1 MGKHVRNG
9 IDYTDPNVDK
19 TLNNTS
25 ENPVQNKTIT
35 EALANKV
42 NISDIGTAASKD
54 VPTSGDASATQVVM
68 GNDSRLAWMDTNGDI
83 YFGDKRIVRVMDED
97 SYKDL
102 VDSGEAENII
112 YYTYPT
118 PTDNRSLSVN
128 PQNTE
133 IEDNTE
139 DESEEENEEINELDE
154 PVEEQPETP
163 PDDDMR

>member
-1 MGKHVRNG
+1 MGKHIRNG

-25 ENPVQNKTIT
+25 ENPVQNKVIT

-42 NISDIGTAASKD
+42 NISDIGTAASKN

-102 VDSGEAENII
+102 VDSGETENII
-112 YYTYPT
+112 YWTYPT

-128 PQNTE
+128 LQNNE
-133 IEDNTE
+133 IENNMG
-139 DESEEENEEINELDE
+139 DESEEENELDE
-154 PVEEQPETP
+154 LVEEEPIEETP
-163 PDDDMR
+163 LDDDMR

>member
-1 MGKHVRNG
+1 MGKHIRNG

-25 ENPVQNKTIT
+25 ENPVQNKVIT

-42 NISDIGTAASKD
+42 NISDIGTAASKN

-83 YFGDKRIVRVMDED
+83 YFGDKRIIRVMDED

-102 VDSGEAENII
+102 VDSDETENII
-112 YYTYPT
+112 YCTYPT

-128 PQNTE
+128 PQN
-133 IEDNTE
+133 IENNTG
-139 DESEEENEEINELDE
+139 DESEEENELNE
-154 PVEEQPETP
+154 PVEEESIEETP